1 MIKWRTLR
9 RGAKGFRSTL
19 NWKETMP
26 RKKTTKLTNYRL
38 WKVLDEITRKNQ
50 TTENTIKFAELLKR
64 GYENDLGLLTW

>member
-1 MIKWRTLR
+1 
-9 RGAKGFRSTL
+9 
-19 NWKETMP
+19 MP